1 MTVMDDAIFVGKAK
15 SYEEKTIK
23 STDKKGREILQQFV
37 YKCKDSTVH
46 VLGVVVAG
54 ELDQEFTA
62 VLQDIAAKYRKK
74 IVMWTY
80 EELMLVVD
88 YAIRK
93 YNLSIPAVIKELE
106 ADIAKRKQRGKQKQK
121 PA

>member
-1 MTVMDDAIFVGKAK
+1 MDDAIFVGKAK

>member
-1 MTVMDDAIFVGKAK
+1 
-15 SYEEKTIK
+15 
-23 STDKKGREILQQFV
+23 
-37 YKCKDSTVH
+37 
-46 VLGVVVAG
+46 
-54 ELDQEFTA
+54 
-62 VLQDIAAKYRKK
+62 
-74 IVMWTY
+74 MWTY